1 MLNSLRFS
9 RSRQLLNAASVWEG
23 QQAHRD
29 WQAWPQSSPR
39 DVYMT
44 LVLGNVRISR
54 VVVKVMVRV
63 MVFFGHLLGFE
74 CRTLI
79 LNPKQQTMPLLDAPK
94 VALENPE
101 PIGLLLQNLGFSC
114 IFQDTVSF
122 TIFPCSLVGAWIARM
137 IAEFYCLLPG
147 LYRVDYRDPFRQSLG
162 SKA

>member
-63 MVFFGHLLGFE
+63 MVFLVI
-74 CRTLI
+74 CSD
-79 LNPKQQTMPLLDAPK
+79 LN
-94 VALENPE
+94 VE
-101 PIGLLLQNLGFSC
+101 P
-114 IFQDTVSF
+114 
-122 TIFPCSLVGAWIARM
+122 
-137 IAEFYCLLPG
+137 
-147 LYRVDYRDPFRQSLG
+147 
-162 SKA
+162 